1 MKKRLTAL
9 LVLLLILCG
18 CKTPVD
24 PEPAPKPETPEKE
37 ETPVKEP
44 VLKMFIEDKEI
55 AVTWENNE
63 TVLALKELTKNGDIT
78 IRMSMYGGW
87 EQVGPL
93 GASLP
98 ADNHRIT
105 TRPGDIVLYSGNQIV
120 VFYGPNTWEYT
131 MLGHMDGLSDEEITR
146 LLDNGDITLTLS
158 LE

>member
-24 PEPAPKPETPEKE
+24 PEPAPKPETHEKE
-37 ETPVKEP
+37 ETPVKES

-63 TVLALKELTKNGDIT
+63 TVLALKELAKNGDIT
-78 IRMSMYGGW
+78 VRMSMYGGW